1 MLLLSYHREAL
12 NKMKDVYEKSPQMG
26 DPSSLQPKI
35 AETMSNIEKLRMEI
49 HKNEVSMTSQYL
61 NVMGTFYPVLGESL
75 RYYGWFL

>member
-1 MLLLSYHREAL
+1 M

-49 HKNEVSMTSQYL
+49 HKNEVSVIRNTQRL
-61 NVMGTFYPVLGESL
+61 NAFYNAVTFNP
-75 RYYGWFL
+75 FLHSAVHLWHWRGAVDV